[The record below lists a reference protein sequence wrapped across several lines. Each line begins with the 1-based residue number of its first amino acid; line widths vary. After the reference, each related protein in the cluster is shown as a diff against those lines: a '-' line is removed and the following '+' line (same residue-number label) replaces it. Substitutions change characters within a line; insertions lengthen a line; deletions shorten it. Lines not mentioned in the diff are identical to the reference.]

1 MKSKKIREIVAMIQK
16 DIEKSAQ
23 ESKHTSADEYAKRI
37 ALATHELAKLGYT
50 AEEITQYGC
59 NKKDIRGGLETM
71 VDRFLSRA
79 KTYDGKWVKGY
90 LTPWP
95 GAGQDHFMITEQNQT
110 GTREIAIQPQTIC
123 QCTGYGEIYEKDI
136 FEFDDEIYVIEWS
149 DDSLE
154 WTAIGIFGS
163 DVISLSE
170 FSQDEINIIGNEID
184 TPELLEDIAMTE
196 NEAIAVLK
204 TIEAHGSLPVK
215 AKKVAIK
222 AIKEVQQYR
231 EIGTPE
237 ECREA
242 IEKQHAEKPLHQGY
256 VYACPSCN
264 SQVTMGSNFIRPG
277 TKYCED
283 CGQKI
288 DWSDKE

>member
-1 MKSKKIREIVAMIQK
+1 M
-16 DIEKSAQ
+16 
-23 ESKHTSADEYAKRI
+23 
-37 ALATHELAKLGYT
+37 
-50 AEEITQYGC
+50 
-59 NKKDIRGGLETM
+59 
-71 VDRFLSRA
+71 
-79 KTYDGKWVKGY
+79 
-90 LTPWP
+90 
-95 GAGQDHFMITEQNQT
+95 
-110 GTREIAIQPQTIC
+110 
-123 QCTGYGEIYEKDI
+123 
-136 FEFDDEIYVIEWS
+136 IEWS

-237 ECREA
+237 ECRKA
-242 IEKQHAEKPLHQGY
+242 AEKQTAK
-256 VYACPSCN
+256 
-264 SQVTMGSNFIRPG
+264 
-277 TKYCED
+277 
-283 CGQKI
+283 KI
-288 DWSDKE
+288 EILTDRHRALIVNTFLEEWMLLKS